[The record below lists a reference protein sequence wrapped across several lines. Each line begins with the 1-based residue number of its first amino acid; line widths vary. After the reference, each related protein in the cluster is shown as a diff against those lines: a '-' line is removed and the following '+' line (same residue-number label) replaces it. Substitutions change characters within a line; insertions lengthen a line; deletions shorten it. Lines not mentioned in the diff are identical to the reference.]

1 MTALSASL
9 ADAGGAAAPA
19 AATAHLR
26 SLLLAALRHGR
37 AELALRRSGYGAPVE
52 LAIGHDGGRLL
63 AATPASAALRAD
75 PERAAEREWL
85 LVAAVVGA
93 LVDLAEPGA
102 PADARALGVSA
113 GELDAGFLVVALPAP
128 RLDAASL
135 DELVPLAFDHHGSAI
150 DRLRAAARAV
160 PGALLA
166 DIALREPIGAGHPLR
181 IAEAVARLGGRPA
194 DPRSVE
200 EYEDLV
206 LPLLGSGGDGF
217 DPGHVSP
224 HDDPDPARRVARRI
238 LQRLNGMGKWG
249 GYHTDFAH
257 LARGFAG
264 NERQL
269 AQAVGEALLADGLL
283 AEKPSV
289 GQRHVFLNPR
299 RAADIHRLIETGAAP
314 PGLKL
319 P

>member
-1 MTALSASL
+1 VSELGSALD
-9 ADAGGAAAPA
+9 DAGGAAAPA
-19 AATAHLR
+19 AATAQLR
-26 SLLLAALRHGR
+26 ALLLAALRHGR
-37 AELALRRSGYGAPVE
+37 SELALKRSGYGEPVE
-52 LAIGHDGGRLL
+52 IAIAHHGGRLL
-63 AATPASAALRAD
+63 AATPAAAALRAD
-75 PERAAEREWL
+75 PDAAGEREWL
-85 LVAAVVGA
+85 LVAAAVGA
-93 LVDLAEPGA
+93 LAELAPGEPGA
-102 PADARALGVSA
+102 VRAGDL
-113 GELDAGFLVVALPAP
+113 EGFLVVAVPGGE
-128 RLDAASL
+128 LDA
-135 DELVPLAFDHHGSAI
+135 ELVPLAFEEHARGI
-150 DRLRAAARAV
+150 DRLRAAAHAL
-160 PGALLA
+160 PGAVLA
-166 DIALREPIGAGHPLR
+166 DVELREPIGTSHPLR

-194 DPRSVE
+194 DARSVE
-200 EYEDLV
+200 EHEDAV
-206 LPLLGSGGDGF
+206 IALLQPEGDRG
-217 DPGHVSP
+217 PVSP
-224 HDDPDPARRVARRI
+224 HDDPDPAKRVARRI

-269 AQAVGEALLADGLL
+269 AQSVGEALLADGLL

>member
-1 MTALSASL
+1 MSHLAEALAE
-9 ADAGGAAAPA
+9 AGGAGAPA
-19 AATAHLR
+19 AATARLR
-26 SLLLAALRHGR
+26 GLLLATLRHGR
-37 AELALRRSGYGAPVE
+37 AELGLKRSGYTAPVE
-52 LAIGHDGGRLL
+52 VAIGQEGDRLL
-63 AATPASAALRAD
+63 AATPADAVLRAD
-75 PERAAEREWL
+75 PQQAAEREWL

-93 LVDLAEPGA
+93 LADLAEPGA
-102 PADARALGVSA
+102 PTDAAAIGVTA
-113 GELDAGFLVVALPAP
+113 GDLDGHLVVALPAP
-128 RLDAASL
+128 LLDPATL
-135 DELVPLAFDHHGSAI
+135 DELVPLAFDEHARGI
-150 DRLRAAARAV
+150 DRLRARAV
-160 PGALLA
+160 AIPGALLA
-166 DIALREPIGAGHPLR
+166 DVALREPIGAGHPLR

-200 EYEDLV
+200 EYEEV
-206 LPLLGSGGDGF
+206 VYPLLDTDQGRRIA
-217 DPGHVSP
+217 P
-224 HDDPDPARRVARRI
+224 HEDPDPAMRVARRI

-264 NERQL
+264 NDRQL

-314 PGLKL
+314 SGLKL
-319 P
+319 PDG

>member
-1 MTALSASL
+1 MSDLSAAL
-9 ADAGGAAAPA
+9 ADAGGAGSPA

-26 SLLLAALRHGR
+26 ALLLAALRHGR
-37 AELALRRSGYGAPVE
+37 AELALKRSGYGAPVE
-52 LAIGHDGGRLL
+52 VAIGHDRGRLL
-63 AATPASAALRAD
+63 AATPAAAALRAD
-75 PERAAEREWL
+75 PQSAAEREWL

-93 LVDLAEPGA
+93 LVELGEPGA
-102 PADARALGVSA
+102 PADAQAIGVTA

-128 RLDAASL
+128 RLEDAAAL
-135 DELVPLAFDHHGSAI
+135 DELVPLAFDDHAAGI
-150 DRLRAAARAV
+150 DRLRAAARAI
-160 PGALLA
+160 PGSVLA
-166 DIALREPIGAGHPLR
+166 DVALRAPISAGHPLR
-181 IAEAVARLGGRPA
+181 IAEAVARMGGNPA

-200 EYEDLV
+200 DHEELV
-206 LPLLGSGGDGF
+206 YPLL
-217 DPGHVSP
+217 DPEGERRAVSP
-224 HDDPDPARRVARRI
+224 HEDPDPARRVARRI

-264 NERQL
+264 NDRQL
-269 AQAVGEALLADGLL
+269 AQEVGEALLADGLL

>member
-1 MTALSASL
+1 MSDLSSAL
-9 ADAGGAAAPA
+9 ADAGGAGAPA

-26 SLLLAALRHGR
+26 ALLLAALRHGR
-37 AELALRRSGYGAPVE
+37 SELALKRSGYGAPVE
-52 LAIGHDGGRLL
+52 VAIGHDGSRLL
-63 AATPASAALRAD
+63 AATPAAATLRAD
-75 PERAAEREWL
+75 PEQASEREWL

-93 LVDLAEPGA
+93 LVALGEPGP
-102 PADARALGVSA
+102 PADARALGVEA
-113 GELDAGFLVVALPAP
+113 GELDGGFLVVALPASQ
-128 RLDAASL
+128 LDP
-135 DELVPLAFDHHGSAI
+135 ELVPLAFEEHAAAI
-150 DRLRAAARAV
+150 DRLRATAHAI
-160 PGALLA
+160 PGAVLA
-166 DIALREPIGAGHPLR
+166 DVELREPIGAGHPLR

-200 EYEDLV
+200 EQEEVVY
-206 LPLLGSGGDGF
+206 PLI
-217 DPGHVSP
+217 DPEGERRAVSP

-264 NERQL
+264 NDRQL
-269 AQAVGEALLADGLL
+269 AQSVGEALLADGLL

-299 RAADIHRLIETGAAP
+299 RAADIHRLIETGAVP

>member
-1 MTALSASL
+1 MSELALAL
-9 ADAGGAAAPA
+9 EDAGGAGAPA
-19 AATAHLR
+19 ASTAHLR
-26 SLLLAALRHGR
+26 SLLLATLRHGR
-37 AELALRRSGYGAPVE
+37 AELALKRSGYGAPVE
-52 LAIGHDGGRLL
+52 VAIGQDGDRLI
-63 AATPASAALRAD
+63 AATPAGAALRAD
-75 PERAAEREWL
+75 PQQAADREWL

-93 LVDLAEPGA
+93 LVDLAEPGP
-102 PADARALGVSA
+102 PADAGAIGVTA
-113 GELDAGFLVVALPAP
+113 GELDGFLVVALPAP
-128 RLDAASL
+128 ALDPATL
-135 DELVPLAFDHHGSAI
+135 DELVPLAFDDHASGV
-150 DRLRAAARAV
+150 DRLRAAARAI
-160 PGALLA
+160 PGGVLA
-166 DIALREPIGAGHPLR
+166 DVALREPIGAGHPLR

-200 EYEDLV
+200 EHEELV
-206 LPLLGSGGDGF
+206 YPLLDPEGDGRR
-217 DPGHVSP
+217 VSP

-264 NERQL
+264 NDRQL

-299 RAADIHRLIETGAAP
+299 RAADIHRLIETGVP
-314 PGLKL
+314 PSGLKL

>member
-1 MTALSASL
+1 MSELSAAL
-9 ADAGGAAAPA
+9 GDAGGTGAPA

-37 AELALRRSGYGAPVE
+37 AELALKRSGYHAPVQV
-52 LAIGHDGGRLL
+52 AIGHEGERLL
-63 AATPASAALRAD
+63 AATPAAAALRAD
-75 PERAAEREWL
+75 PQQAAEREWL

-102 PADARALGVSA
+102 PADAREIGVRA
-113 GELDAGFLVVALPAP
+113 GELEGGFLVVALPAP
-128 RLDAASL
+128 RLDPDAL
-135 DELVPLAFDHHGSAI
+135 DELVPLAFEHHAVGI
-150 DRLRAAARAV
+150 DRLRAAAHAV
-160 PGALLA
+160 PGSVLA
-166 DIALREPIGAGHPLR
+166 DVALREPIGAGHPLR

-194 DPRSVE
+194 DGRSVE
-200 EYEDLV
+200 ALEEVVY
-206 LPLLGSGGDGF
+206 PLLEAGGDGI
-217 DPGHVSP
+217 HVSP

-299 RAADIHRLIETGAAP
+299 RAADIHRMIETGAVP

>member
-1 MTALSASL
+1 MTELGAALG
-9 ADAGGAAAPA
+9 DAGGAGAPA

-26 SLLLAALRHGR
+26 ARLLAALRQGR
-37 AELALRRSGYGAPVE
+37 AELALKRSGYGAPVE
-52 LAIGHDGGRLL
+52 VAIGHDGARLL
-63 AATPASAALRAD
+63 AATPGAAALRAD
-75 PERAAEREWL
+75 PEQIPEREWL
-85 LVAAVVGA
+85 LVAAAVGA
-93 LVDLAEPGA
+93 LVDLADPGP
-102 PADARALGVSA
+102 PADAAALGVNA
-113 GELDAGFLVVALPAP
+113 GELETFLVVALPAP
-128 RLDAASL
+128 QLDAATL
-135 DELVPLAFDHHGSAI
+135 DDLVPLAFDHHAATI
-150 DRLRAAARAV
+150 DRLRATAHAL
-160 PGALLA
+160 PGAVLA
-166 DIALREPIGAGHPLR
+166 DVALREPIGAGHPLR

-200 EYEDLV
+200 EHEELV
-206 LPLLGSGGDGF
+206 YPLL
-217 DPGHVSP
+217 DPGERAHVSP

-264 NERQL
+264 NERRL
-269 AQAVGEALLADGLL
+269 AQAVGEALLAGGLL

-299 RAADIHRLIETGAAP
+299 RAADIHRMIETGAAP

>member
-1 MTALSASL
+1 VSDLSSALD
-9 ADAGGAAAPA
+9 DAGGAGAPA
-19 AATAHLR
+19 AATAQLR
-26 SLLLAALRHGR
+26 SLLLTALRQGR
-37 AELALRRSGYGAPVE
+37 AELALKRSGYAAPVQV
-52 LAIGHDGGRLL
+52 AIGHDGARLL
-63 AATPASAALRAD
+63 AATPAAAALRAD
-75 PERAAEREWL
+75 PQQATEREWL

-93 LVDLAEPGA
+93 LVELAEPGA
-102 PADARALGVSA
+102 PADASAIGVRA
-113 GELDAGFLVVALPAP
+113 GELEGFLVVALPAP
-128 RLDAASL
+128 GFEASSL
-135 DELVPLAFDHHGSAI
+135 DELAPLAFDDHAGAI
-150 DRLRAAARAV
+150 DRLRAAAHAI
-160 PGALLA
+160 PGAVLA
-166 DIALREPIGAGHPLR
+166 DVALREPIGAGHPLR
-181 IAEAVARLGGRPA
+181 IAEAVARIGGRPA
-194 DPRSVE
+194 DARSVE
-200 EYEDLV
+200 EHEELV
-206 LPLLGSGGDGF
+206 YPLLAPEGDRRQ
-217 DPGHVSP
+217 VSP

-299 RAADIHRLIETGAAP
+299 RAADIHRMIETGAAP

>member
-1 MTALSASL
+1 MSELASAL
-9 ADAGGAAAPA
+9 ADAGGAGAPA

-37 AELALRRSGYGAPVE
+37 AELALKRSGYDAPVE
-52 LAIGHDGGRLL
+52 VAIGHDGGRLL
-63 AATPASAALRAD
+63 AATPAAAALRAD
-75 PERAAEREWL
+75 PEQAAEREWL

-93 LVDLAEPGA
+93 LADLADLGP
-102 PADARALGVSA
+102 PADSRAIAVTA
-113 GELDAGFLVVALPAP
+113 GELDGFLVVALPAGE
-128 RLDAASL
+128 LDA
-135 DELVPLAFDHHGSAI
+135 ELVPLAFDEHASGI
-150 DRLRAAARAV
+150 DRLRATAHAV
-160 PGALLA
+160 PGAVLA
-166 DIALREPIGAGHPLR
+166 DVALREPIGAGHPLR
-181 IAEAVARLGGRPA
+181 IAEAVARLDGCPA

-200 EYEDLV
+200 DREELV
-206 LPLLGSGGDGF
+206 YALLQPDGDG
-217 DPGHVSP
+217 GRVAP
-224 HDDPDPARRVARRI
+224 HEDPDPARRVARRI

-269 AQAVGEALLADGLL
+269 AQSVGEALLADGLL

-299 RAADIHRLIETGAAP
+299 RAADIHRMIETGAAP